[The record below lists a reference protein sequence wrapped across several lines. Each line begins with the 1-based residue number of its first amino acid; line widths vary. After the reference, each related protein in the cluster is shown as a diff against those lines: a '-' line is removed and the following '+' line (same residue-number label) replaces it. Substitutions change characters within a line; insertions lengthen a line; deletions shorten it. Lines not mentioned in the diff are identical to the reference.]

1 MAPKAVLVGLPGSGK
16 STIGRRLA
24 KALGVSLLDT
34 DAAIEEQTGR
44 TIADIFATDGEQEF
58 RRIEEEVVRAALAD
72 HDGVLSLGGGAVTSP
87 GVCEALAGHTVIYL
101 EISAAEGVRRTG
113 GNTVRPLLAGPDR
126 AEKYRALM
134 SATGSA
140 VPAASR
146 PSGSTP
152 TAATPAQWSATSS
165 SRLQGPENSPTAGD
179 RPAPPTC
186 RQGRHMT
193 ETTDTRSPCRWPSTR
208 PTRWSS
214 APGCSTSSANCSAGR
229 HRVAI
234 LHQPVLAQTAEAI
247 RSHLADKG
255 VDAHRI
261 EIPDAEAGKDLP
273 VVGFIWEVLGRIGIG
288 RKDALVSLGGGAAT
302 DVAGFA
308 AATWLR
314 GVSIVHVPTT
324 LLGMVDAAVGGKT
337 GINTE
342 AGKNLVGAFHQPL
355 AVLVDLATLQ
365 TLPRNEL
372 VAGMAEIVKAGFI
385 ADPVILDLIEADPQ
399 AAVDPA
405 GEVLPELIRRAIA
418 VKAEVVAADEKESE
432 LREILNYGH
441 TLAHAIERRERYQWR
456 HGAAVSVGLVFAAEL
471 ARLAGRLDD
480 ATAER
485 HRTILTSLGLPV
497 SYDADALPQLLEY
510 MAGDKKTRAGVLRFV
525 VLDGLAKPGRLE
537 GPDPALLAAAY
548 AGLTGADA

>member
-16 STIGRRLA
+16 STIGRRLS
-24 KALGVSLLDT
+24 KALGVGLLDT
-34 DAAIEEQTGR
+34 DAAIEQQTGR

-58 RRIEEEVVRAALAD
+58 RRIEEEVIRAALAE

-87 GVCEALAGHTVIYL
+87 GVCEALAGHTVVYL
-101 EISAAEGVRRTG
+101 EISAREGVRRTG

-126 AEKYRALM
+126 AEKFRELM
-134 SATGSA
+134 AKRDSA
-140 VPAASR
+140 VPAR
-146 PSGSTP
+146 RDHP
-152 TAATPAQWSATSS
+152 
-165 SRLQGPENSPTAGD
+165 
-179 RPAPPTC
+179 
-186 RQGRHMT
+186 GRHQPPQSRCGGPLHRVAAAGPDFGRGHKMT
-193 ETTDTRSPCRWPSTR
+193 DNTWTDRQHGMTDST
-208 PTRWSS
+208 
-214 APGCSTSSANCSAGR
+214 APVTVEVAVDPPYPVVIGTGLLNELEELLAGR

-234 LHQPVLAQTAEAI
+234 LHQPALAHTAEAI

-355 AVLVDLATLQ
+355 AVLVDLATLE
-365 TLPRNEL
+365 TLPRNEI
-372 VAGMAEIVKAGFI
+372 VAGMAEVVKAGFI

-399 AAVDPA
+399 AALDPE
-405 GEVLPELIRRAIA
+405 GDVLPELIRRAIA

-441 TLAHAIERRERYQWR
+441 TLGHAIERRERYQWR

-525 VLDGLAKPGRLE
+525 VLDGLAKPGRLV
-537 GPDPALLAAAY
+537 GPDPSLLAAAY
-548 AGLTGADA
+548 AGVCAP